1 MDFIWICTTAPIHDK
16 LYHIFISNYVL
27 LEFTM
32 HWSSIQTKK
41 WLSNLCVTSP
51 LIHTGIHVMYMK
63 CIQYITLIFTY
74 LILLLCYIMI
84 DYKLSLLYA
93 QFPRKLEDTK
103 WADCQSEI
111 PRWQTLKRSSPT
123 RSEVKQ
129 IKKAK
134 EKNKKSI
141 VQENDLKTYTRT
153 CWALKYHTKKRRIK
167 KN

>member
-74 LILLLCYIMI
+74 LILLLCYIMV

-103 WADCQSEI
+103 WADCQSEMTNPEEI
-111 PRWQTLKRSSPT
+111 QSN
-123 RSEVKQ
+123 
-129 IKKAK
+129 K
-134 EKNKKSI
+134 E
-141 VQENDLKTYTRT
+141 
-153 CWALKYHTKKRRIK
+153 
-167 KN
+167 